1 MVLRL
6 MIFLSLGSFGK
17 CLSIRARKLCL
28 ILLLTFLLYGEFK
41 AIKNKKHHSF
51 ICFNIEEFYLSIS
64 QYLLNRALDF
74 ASAYNNITDNKRNI
88 ITHAKQ
94 SILVHKQQPWQNK
107 GDTTFDVTMGS
118 YDGAETCKLEGNF
131 LLSQLQNL
139 NINTGLYRDN
149 GLAIS
154 NTTPRDTENIKK
166 EICCIFNHNRLWITI
181 EANK

>member
-1 MVLRL
+1 M
-6 MIFLSLGSFGK
+6 
-17 CLSIRARKLCL
+17 
-28 ILLLTFLLYGEFK
+28 
-41 AIKNKKHHSF
+41 
-51 ICFNIEEFYLSIS
+51 
-64 QYLLNRALDF
+64 
-74 ASAYNNITDNKRNI
+74 
-88 ITHAKQ
+88 
-94 SILVHKQQPWQNK
+94 

>member
-1 MVLRL
+1 MRGCTRECCSTASV
-6 MIFLSLGSFGK
+6 I
-17 CLSIRARKLCL
+17 
-28 ILLLTFLLYGEFK
+28 EWFK

>member
-1 MVLRL
+1 MGGCTRECCSTASV
-6 MIFLSLGSFGK
+6 IK
-17 CLSIRARKLCL
+17 W
-28 ILLLTFLLYGEFK
+28 FK

-94 SILVHKQQPWQNK
+94 LILVHKQQPWQNM

-118 YDGAETCKLEGNF
+118 YDGAETWKFPPFPTAEP
-131 LLSQLQNL
+131 QHQHWTLQRQW
-139 NINTGLYRDN
+139 TGHFKHHTKRHRKHQKRNMLH
-149 GLAIS
+149 L
-154 NTTPRDTENIKK
+154 
-166 EICCIFNHNRLWITI
+166 
-181 EANK
+181 